1 MTFCNVFQVSR
12 EKGRIKLQATVVPAQ
27 EGLTVTIYG
36 GQKQHV
42 GAVAVAVPRPSLA
55 DPLKTSATA
64 SVITL
69 VGHKDDEL
77 AKPAA
82 ERLAKELKQPV
93 VVVAGVHLEKPTQPE
108 IEEVGR
114 LTDELLA
121 QILLQLKPVE

>member
-1 MTFCNVFQVSR
+1 MGTLKVFQVSQ
-12 EKGRIKLQATVVPAQ
+12 ESGRVKLVATVVPAQ

-55 DPLKTSATA
+55 DPQKTSATA

-82 ERLAKELKQPV
+82 ERLAKEFKQPV
-93 VVVAGVHLEKPTQPE
+93 VVVAGVHLEKPTGDE
-108 IEEVGR
+108 IEKVGR
-114 LTDELLA
+114 LTEELLDR
-121 QILLQLKPVE
+121 IVLQLKPRE